1 MASMVF
7 DQSVHPRKIGTQ
19 DAQGRHLVFGDEAA
33 IAFDISVKDGGEL
46 TLYPV
51 RFHEMLLKR
60 VSNLEGTWHCE
71 QPWARKQSLHSLSED
86 EMELGEHEAARLVT
100 PRAFLDQL
108 P

>member
-33 IAFDISVKDGGEL
+33 IAFDISVKDRGEL

-51 RFHEMLLKR
+51 RFHEKPFR
-60 VSNLEGTWHCE
+60 RISKLEGPWQCE
-71 QPWARKQSLHSLSED
+71 QP
-86 EMELGEHEAARLVT
+86 
-100 PRAFLDQL
+100 
-108 P
+108 